1 MEGGEEMNGRG
12 EGKKGIK
19 RREESRKETGGI
31 KIKDKM

>member
-1 MEGGEEMNGRG
+1 MEEG

-19 RREESRKETGGI
+19 RREESRKETRGI